1 MAMVIDLVKGL
12 LARCLLLIIVAASSP
27 VSAHTPQDAIDALH
41 ISPDYENDATVF
53 VIVQN
58 YLLRSDNRGAS
69 WKQLVSG
76 LDSQH
81 VYSDVAVSP
90 QFQGDG
96 ILFVST
102 DGGGIYRSTDKG
114 ESWHRFND
122 GLQQLKIGKVFVA
135 GPNAVLAAGSE
146 SGLFL
151 SDVQQNTWRRVVS
164 DDVQITAMTSVQRGG
179 ATVILAAD
187 SDGGIWSPESGL
199 SNWQRHTKLD
209 DVGAITSLA
218 FRANS
223 ESNPSLYIG
232 TETAGLFKV
241 KDPGSSPELI
251 SADWPDK
258 ASDCRGRLLGNSQ
271 PDRHVRDVE
280 VMVKPDGSDVVYAT
294 TWNSA
299 VHVTRDAGDTWQLL
313 HEGITC
319 DNQADSYSEG
329 VPHYRDIEMSAQP
342 GGDLFLAGFDGLY
355 RSADG
360 GQSWVQFETLPVY
373 LIRGMDV
380 SAADGDQL
388 GLAVTTYGGGAYI
401 STDQGKSWNIANH
414 GLVTTRLADIEFSTA
429 FPSDSRIFGLSK
441 ERFLVR
447 SGPEAKWDPN
457 FIVYMGWRRIVGANL
472 ERRLNFSPD
481 FGTRLFL
488 SDAERRRVW
497 PMQIEL
503 SPKFETDETILIGLR
518 SHGVWKSTDAGQ
530 TWDRDWAGPTGF
542 VTALQISPDYN
553 NDETAFVAMRRSGI
567 YVTHNGARS
576 WYPANMGFRFYA
588 KDKATESPNYYIDP
602 PLRSAVNDVLMAI
615 SPDFAADQ
623 TIFASSVAGLFRSQD
638 AGQSWSQLTVN
649 PSLFDVPV
657 NAIGISP
664 AFGVDGVVVASLKG
678 QGLYRSNDRG
688 ATFVS
693 IGQDLLSKNLDL
705 KLIEFSPRFV
715 TDNTIYGAT
724 DEVLLK
730 SQDGGVTWTTI
741 ERPVRYE
748 DYRGED
754 RGPIQFDGEWSRK
767 SGTQYSASTQTIAS
781 KPGAGAVLNFMGR
794 EIRWFGERG
803 PDAGH
808 ATVLIDGNVVAQ
820 VDLYSPDMDAQSI
833 IFSVSDLDEGPHQVR
848 IEVLE
853 GKNPSSTGNRVAV
866 DGFDVAGF

>member
-1 MAMVIDLVKGL
+1 VWQGAVAMAVDLCKGL
-12 LARCLLLIIVAASSP
+12 LARCLLLFIVAAHSP
-27 VSAHTPQDAIDALH
+27 SFAHTPQDAIDALQ

-81 VYSDVAVSP
+81 VYSDITVSL
-90 QFQGDG
+90 QFQDDET
-96 ILFVST
+96 LFVST

-114 ESWHRFND
+114 DSWHRFND
-122 GLQQLKIGKVFVA
+122 GLRQLKIGKVFVA
-135 GPNAVLAAGSE
+135 GPNALLAAGSE
-146 SGLFL
+146 RGLFV
-151 SDVQQNTWRRVVS
+151 SDVQQGSWRRVLS
-164 DDVQITAMTSVQRGG
+164 DDVQITAMASVQRDG
-179 ATVILAAD
+179 ASVILAAD
-187 SDGGIWSPESGL
+187 SEGGIWSPESDL
-199 SNWQRHTKLD
+199 SNWQRHTRLD

-218 FRANS
+218 YRTDS
-223 ESNPSLYIG
+223 EGNPGIYIG
-232 TETAGLFKV
+232 TETAGLLRAQGK
-241 KDPGSSPELI
+241 GSAPEML
-251 SADWPDK
+251 STDWPDK
-258 ASDCRGRLLGNSQ
+258 LSDCRGRPLDDSQ
-271 PDRHVRDVE
+271 PDRHVRDIE
-280 VMVKPDGSDVVYAT
+280 VMVNPDGSEVVYAT

-299 VHVTRDAGDTWQLL
+299 VYESRDTGDTWQLL
-313 HEGITC
+313 NDGITC

-329 VPHYRDIEMSAQP
+329 VPHYRDVEMSPRP

-355 RSADG
+355 RSVDG

-380 SAADGDQL
+380 SAADGDQH

-401 STDQGKSWNIANH
+401 STDLGESWIIANH

-447 SGPEAKWDPN
+447 PGPEAKWDPN

-472 ERRLNFSPD
+472 ERRLKFSPD

-503 SPKFETDETILIGLR
+503 SPKFSADETILIGLR
-518 SHGVWKSTDAGQ
+518 SHGVWKSTDAGE
-530 TWDRDWAGPTGF
+530 TWNRDWAGPTGF
-542 VTALQISPDYN
+542 VTALQISPDYD
-553 NDETAFVAMRRSGI
+553 NDQTAFVAMRRSGI
-567 YVTHNGARS
+567 YVTRDGARS
-576 WYPANMGFRFYA
+576 WHPANMGFRFYA

-638 AGQSWSQLTVN
+638 AGRSWSQLTVN
-649 PSLFDVPV
+649 PSLSDVPV

-664 AFGVDGVVVASLKG
+664 SFGEDGVVVASLKG
-678 QGLYRSNDRG
+678 QGLYRSNDGG
-688 ATFVS
+688 ATFES

-705 KLIEFSPRFV
+705 KLIEFSPRFAL
-715 TDNTIYGAT
+715 DNTIYA
-724 DEVLLK
+724 
-730 SQDGGVTWTTI
+730 
-741 ERPVRYE
+741 E

-754 RGPIQFDGEWSRK
+754 RGPIQFDGDWSRT
-767 SGTQYSASTQTIAS
+767 SGARYSASTQTIAS
-781 KPGAGAVLNFMGR
+781 KPGAAAVLNFIGR

-803 PDAGH
+803 PEAGH
-808 ATVLIDGNVVAQ
+808 ATVSIDGSVVAQ
-820 VDLYSPDMDAQSI
+820 VDLYSPDADAQST
-833 IFSVSDLDEGPHQVR
+833 IFSVSDLDKGPHQIR
-848 IEVLE
+848 IEVLQ
-853 GKNPSSTGNRVAV
+853 GKNPSSTGHRVAV